1 MEHVS
6 NPLAP
11 RLPATSPSSVDPLAE
26 TLHLL
31 QLTGTLYCRS
41 ELSSPWG
48 IAVPQFEDVMT
59 FMVVMAGSAWLDIDG
74 EEPVLLEPGSLT
86 LMPHGVAHCLRS
98 DPSVPA
104 TPLFDLPVEK
114 FSERYEMLHHG
125 GGGAVTR
132 AMYGVVRLDHV
143 AAQMLISQLPK
154 VLTVNALNDD
164 PGGWLQ
170 TTMQFVAREA
180 REMKPGGET
189 VITRL
194 ADILIIQAIRSWLE
208 RAPSAQRGWL
218 AALRDEQIGRAL
230 IAIHRTPERDWSV
243 VTLAQIA
250 GMSRSSFS
258 ERFTRLVGQPAM
270 HYLTRWRLQTARLH
284 LRETS
289 DPLAVIA
296 MGVGYQSEAAFCRA
310 YKRLFGETPGDI
322 RRVRMAGSRDS
333 AGTAGA

>member
-6 NPLAP
+6 NPSVP
-11 RLPATSPSSVDPLAE
+11 RLPATSPNTGDPFAE

-41 ELSSPWG
+41 ELSAPWG
-48 IAVPQFEDVMT
+48 IAVPRFDDVMT

-86 LMPHGVAHCLRS
+86 LLPHGVAHCLRS
-98 DPSVPA
+98 DLSTPA
-104 TPLFDLPVEK
+104 TPLFDLPVEMI
-114 FSERYEMLHHG
+114 SERYEILRHG

-143 AAQMLISQLPK
+143 AAFMLISQLPR

-180 REMKPGGET
+180 RDMKPGGET

-208 RAPSAQRGWL
+208 TAPSAHGCWL
-218 AALRDEQIGRAL
+218 AGLRDEQIGRAL
-230 IAIHRTPERDWSV
+230 VALHRAPERDWSV
-243 VTLAQIA
+243 ATLARIA

-258 ERFTRLVGQPAM
+258 DRFTRLVGQPAM
-270 HYLTRWRLQTARLH
+270 QYLTRWRLQTARLH

-289 DPLAVIA
+289 ESLASIA
-296 MGVGYQSEAAFCRA
+296 ASVGYQSEAAFCRA
-310 YKRLFGETPGDI
+310 YKRLLGETPGAL
-322 RRVRMAGSRDS
+322 RRQEKAKTRHTPS
-333 AGTAGA
+333 AA

>member
-1 MEHVS
+1 MEHHP
-6 NPLAP
+6 NPMSQ
-11 RLPATSPSSVDPLAE
+11 RLPAPSPASGDPLAE

-31 QLTGTLYCRS
+31 RLTGTLYCRS
-41 ELSSPWG
+41 ELSAPWG
-48 IAVPQFEDVMT
+48 IAVPRLEDVMT
-59 FMVVMAGSAWLDIDG
+59 FMVVMSGAAWLEIDG

-86 LMPHGVAHCLRS
+86 LLPHGVEHRLRS
-98 DPSVPA
+98 DLSIRA
-104 TPLFDLPVEK
+104 TPLFDLPVERI
-114 FSERYEMLHHG
+114 SDRYEMLHHG

-154 VLTVNALNDD
+154 MLTVNAVNDD

-180 REMKPGGET
+180 RDMKPGGET

-208 RAPSAQRGWL
+208 QAPAAQRGWL

-230 IAIHRTPERDWSV
+230 AAFHRALEHDWSV
-243 VTLAQIA
+243 VRLAHIA

-258 ERFTRLVGQPAM
+258 ERFTRLVGQPVM
-270 HYLTRWRLQTARLH
+270 HYLTRWRLQTARLR
-284 LRETS
+284 LRDTS
-289 DPLAVIA
+289 DPLAAIA

-310 YKRLFGETPGDI
+310 YKRLFGETPGTL
-322 RRVRMAGSRDS
+322 RRTGQADNHPAAAVA
-333 AGTAGA
+333 